1 MSEESMKPPLASG
14 NSFALK
20 LTFIYNGRTGT
31 TFKGIRLIQDDNTSS
46 THRNAVDLFISTN

>member
-1 MSEESMKPPLASG
+1 MKPPLASG

-46 THRNAVDLFISTN
+46 THKNAVDLFISTN